1 MSEQTTD
8 DSLDQT
14 GWKKLDTILKV
25 AAKRISQNT
34 PRPGDG
40 IKVDQSERGSVIS
53 LVNKTDQFPFD
64 DYQVAIL
71 QAATQCPNGSTPAW
85 QQILL
90 VAQDDSGNTNV
101 YQMYVWGSVPGN
113 PVPCTQLGSAPL
125 NALLGAGTG

>member
-8 DSLDQT
+8 DTLDKT
-14 GWKKLDTILKV
+14 GWKKLDTILKE

-34 PRPGDG
+34 PRQGDG

-53 LVNKTDQFPFD
+53 LANRTDQFPFN
-64 DYQVAIL
+64 DYQVGIL
-71 QAATQCPNGSTPAW
+71 RVATQCPDGSTPAW

-90 VAQDDSGNTNV
+90 VAQDNSGNTNV

-113 PVPCTQLGSAPL
+113 PVPCSSGISQPL
-125 NALLGAGTG
+125 ADLLSTL